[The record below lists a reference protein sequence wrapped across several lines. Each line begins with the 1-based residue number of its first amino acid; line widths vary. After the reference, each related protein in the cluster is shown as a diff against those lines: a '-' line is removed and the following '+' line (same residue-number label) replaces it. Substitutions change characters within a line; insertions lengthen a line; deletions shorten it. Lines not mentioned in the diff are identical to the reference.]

1 MKLKEK
7 TRNKILVL
15 AAAIIFFAVHWICSS
30 VDYDDQ
36 VSKAKNE
43 RMLSHVSEEVKD
55 SRIARAAKDFGESSV
70 LCGAAI
76 FLFGIEIIGLVY
88 FDYRERRE

>member
-1 MKLKEK
+1 MKLKER

-15 AAAIIFFAVHWICSS
+15 VAAIIFFALHWICSS
-30 VDYDDQ
+30 VDYDNQ
-36 VSKAKNE
+36 VSEAKNE
-43 RMLSHVSEEVKD
+43 SVLRHVSEEVRD
-55 SRIARAAKDFGESSV
+55 IRIARAAKDFDESSV

-76 FLFGIEIIGLVY
+76 LVFGLEIIGLVY